1 LDQNEIAALLESLCE
16 RPFAGDR
23 QPPVLPALAR
33 AHADEK
39 QSGSIPGQAEARQAE
54 NFGPAELASILSGTA
69 TNAQCDGFQAAAS
82 SSGAVRLEAQSA
94 LAFVDGIAQAPLAAP
109 ADLVEQVLASPGN
122 APSRPRSSIR
132 SRLLSHLLGRRIGAR
147 RGQVA
152 AACVMML
159 LAGGVSWSLLRGPA
173 DMGPD
178 GVAVPAATSPKS
190 APIIGAPEP
199 ALAPAPGPVPD
210 IAPAPAP
217 PLPLSA
223 PAPALTPLLG
233 PATVPGQ
240 ALANPCEPRS
250 FAASEA
256 GARSKVESKAAKPA
270 PDRQP
275 KSAVAAA
282 PDPGCAVN
290 AGAVEAGRNP
300 QADQGTVRAARPA
313 AKIGRFDRDQ
323 PAAAASAPA
332 AGPRPGTAIPA
343 SPAMRPSVVTPPH

>member
-16 RPFAGDR
+16 RPFVGDR

-33 AHADEK
+33 AHAIEK

-54 NFGPAELASILSGTA
+54 NLRPAELASILSGTA

-82 SSGAVRLEAQSA
+82 SSGAVRLEALSA

-178 GVAVPAATSPKS
+178 GVAVPTSPKS

-199 ALAPAPGPVPD
+199 ALAPAPGPVPE
-210 IAPAPAP
+210 IAPAPAVEQP
-217 PLPLSA
+217 PPSA

-343 SPAMRPSVVTPPH
+343 SPAMRPSVVTPPR